1 MPGGQA
7 VSLGMLVAALFA
19 VPIGIAH
26 AGAAMWVPT
35 TLLAGLGVALLSSAI
50 PYSLEMAALRRLPRR
65 VFGIL
70 VSATPAVGAA
80 CGAIVLGERLGALQ
94 WLAIACIIGA
104 SAGGAAT
111 SNRRAPDQAI
121 A

>member
-1 MPGGQA
+1 
-7 VSLGMLVAALFA
+7 
-19 VPIGIAH
+19 
-26 AGAAMWVPT
+26 
-35 TLLAGLGVALLSSAI
+35 VALLSSAV
-50 PYSLEMAALRRLPRR
+50 PYSLEMAALRRMPRH

-111 SNRRAPDQAI
+111 SSRPIADQAI